1 MAGIVCV
8 LIELFLPMRSHGFR
22 LAGICVV
29 CVALHSFFTSSSCNR
44 RGKGGGAQV
53 PYSILANLKDLIK
66 LFKMSI
72 LCGLREYSVWA
83 CECWLHILF
92 LDQETEGGG

>member
-44 RGKGGGAQV
+44 RGKGGGELKFHI
-53 PYSILANLKDLIK
+53 PYWRILK
-66 LFKMSI
+66 
-72 LCGLREYSVWA
+72 
-83 CECWLHILF
+83 
-92 LDQETEGGG
+92 T

>member
-1 MAGIVCV
+1 MASVWPVSV
-8 LIELFLPMRSHGFR
+8 LFVSPCIRFSRPLLVTGEGR
-22 LAGICVV
+22 
-29 CVALHSFFTSSSCNR
+29 
-44 RGKGGGAQV
+44 GGGAQV

-92 LDQETEGGG
+92 LDQETEGGK